1 MALFGQN
8 HTIVKLR
15 QNVLVTLGINSEVI
29 LNILIDATTK
39 NVSYIVIKAG
49 TETTVLTA
57 VETATGALVNT
68 ASKALKGA
76 LNEGV
81 AGLKANTNT
90 VGKIACASSKVASKA
105 AGTII
110 IGVSS
115 VFVALDAVDLAFNVR
130 DLIEKKG
137 CKAAPYLRKK
147 AKDLESSLE

>member
-15 QNVLVTLGINSEVI
+15 QNVLVTLGINSKVI

-39 NVSYIVIKAG
+39 TVSEIAIKAG
-49 TETTVLTA
+49 AETTVITA

-81 AGLKANTNT
+81 AGLKASTNT
-90 VGKIACASSKVASKA
+90 VERLQVPARKW
-105 AGTII
+105 
-110 IGVSS
+110 
-115 VFVALDAVDLAFNVR
+115 L
-130 DLIEKKG
+130 
-137 CKAAPYLRKK
+137 LRLLELSL
-147 AKDLESSLE
+147 LESVPFLLLWMPSI